1 MPQGCFHRLGHR
13 LDFLCYLVFL
23 FSFFSVNFVLYG
35 MEMVLQCRDV
45 LGNTRELWRLL
56 PNTNAL
62 VAFSKGM

>member
-1 MPQGCFHRLGHR
+1 
-13 LDFLCYLVFL
+13 
-23 FSFFSVNFVLYG
+23 